1 MVWWQ
6 YAGRGG
12 GVVWCVGSMKVVVV
26 VWCGVLAV
34 CRSWWCDIVVWCGG
48 SMQVVVVVWCGVV
61 WWQYAGRGG
70 GVM

>member
-1 MVWWQ
+1 MWWQ

-12 GVVWCVGSMKVVVV
+12 SM
-26 VWCGVLAV
+26 
-34 CRSWWCDIVVWCGG
+34 VWCGG
-48 SMQVVVVVWCGVV
+48 SMQVVVWCGVVTVCRSWWCDVV